1 MVFAET
7 GIGASELI
15 DIHEGDVLETNLRI
29 NGKGKKQRY
38 DSISPILKKNMIRYE
53 RMKEFYFEDKLVPH
67 SNYFI
72 SYRGF
77 PLTAEALQ
85 RVVIINCFRLERI
98 GINN

>member
-1 MVFAET
+1 
-7 GIGASELI
+7 
-15 DIHEGDVLETNLRI
+15 
-29 NGKGKKQRY
+29 
-38 DSISPILKKNMIRYE
+38 
-53 RMKEFYFEDKLVPH
+53 MKEFYFEDKLVPH

-85 RVVIINCFRLERI
+85 RVVIINCFGLERI